1 MKLYCTH
8 NFVMEEGDTAF
19 TAFKAYTFTWVDG
32 EFYTATDDEGTPH
45 MMHVTDL
52 LDYFILWNKKL
63 DIMVK
68 V

>member
-1 MKLYCTH
+1 MKLICLRD
-8 NFVMEEGDTAF
+8 FVMEEGDTAF
-19 TAFKAYTFTWVDG
+19 TSFKAYNFDYTGD
-32 EFYTATDDEGTPH
+32 EYYTAIDDEGTSH

-63 DIMVK
+63 DIMIK